1 MNEKPGLEPGFFAR
15 RAAGGLTGYAL
26 LPVPRT
32 CRCYDLCHACR
43 FGTFDNFSV
52 CPQPNRRLLLTPVLT
67 HSTLLEASPFFGGS
81 TTVLGRISKLIRRHD
96 SDGSSERG
104 ASGMGRYC

>member
-32 CRCYDLCHACR
+32 CLSCH
-43 FGTFDNFSV
+43 FGV
-52 CPQPNRRLLLTPVLT
+52 GLARAWKR
-67 HSTLLEASPFFGGS
+67 A
-81 TTVLGRISKLIRRHD
+81 ISWELAHYWRTY
-96 SDGSSERG
+96 SEHK
-104 ASGMGRYC
+104 